1 MKISNVLILA
11 SALGVAACSSNNGEQ
26 PAEQED
32 RLTLQRLQFDD
43 LRDAD
48 NDGVINQRD
57 LCLDTPENTK
67 VDNDG
72 CAFWTEVEDI
82 SWFPIKFKFDSSMI
96 LDETRIELI
105 KAIEIL
111 QQNPD
116 VKLVLIGDT
125 SSEGT
130 LEYNAALAERRD
142 KAVKG
147 YITRNGNIDPERI
160 ETQTFN
166 QQTPFTAHLKER
178 KRRTI
183 AVFIDKN
190 KEFETQW
197 NIYTT
202 DSESQ

>member
-1 MKISNVLILA
+1 MKISNLLILA
-11 SALGVAACSSNNGEQ
+11 SVAGLSACSSNNSQ
-26 PAEQED
+26 DPEQED
-32 RLTLQRLQFDD
+32 RLTLPRLQYAD

-57 LCLDTPENTK
+57 LCLETPQQTK

-82 SWFPIKFKFDSSMI
+82 SWFPIKFKFDSSKI

-130 LEYNAALAERRD
+130 LAYNAALAERRD

-147 YITRNGNIDPERI
+147 YITRNGSIDPSRI

-183 AVFIDKN
+183 AVFIDKD
-190 KEFETQW
+190 KEFQTEW

-202 DSESQ
+202 DSEAE